1 MRHFDIIVVGAG
13 PAGSVAARYAADMG
27 VSVLIIEK
35 DSQPGFPVRC
45 GEAVNRKRLEEFILP
60 DARWISAVINKFSLN
75 SPDGTEVIL
84 RFDEEGYILDREIFD
99 NVLAQMAVRSGAELM
114 TDTYVYDL
122 IIEEGIVKGVK
133 AESGGEKF
141 DISAEIV
148 IAADGVESRVG
159 RFAGLSTFTDYRDME
174 CCVQVTA
181 SGLADIDESTCYFHF
196 GKDFAPGGYL
206 WIFPKGEKKANI
218 GLGIS
223 GNEGKRRSADSYLNE
238 FIDARYPG
246 IKKMKKTAGGVPCT
260 PTLKKITSAGLMLT
274 GDAARQVNPLSGG
287 GISSGMTAGSIAG
300 RIAAESVLGKKP
312 GHIYTYD
319 KEWYERMGK
328 RHEIYNRLKNGIHK
342 FDDEKLNSIAHSFQK
357 VPVDKRTL
365 GRLFTTALINNP
377 LLLVDV
383 AKVFVI

>member
-1 MRHFDIIVVGAG
+1 
-13 PAGSVAARYAADMG
+13 
-27 VSVLIIEK
+27 
-35 DSQPGFPVRC
+35 
-45 GEAVNRKRLEEFILP
+45 
-60 DARWISAVINKFSLN
+60 
-75 SPDGTEVIL
+75 
-84 RFDEEGYILDREIFD
+84 
-99 NVLAQMAVRSGAELM
+99 
-114 TDTYVYDL
+114 
-122 IIEEGIVKGVK
+122 
-133 AESGGEKF
+133 
-141 DISAEIV
+141 
-148 IAADGVESRVG
+148 
-159 RFAGLSTFTDYRDME
+159 
-174 CCVQVTA
+174 
-181 SGLADIDESTCYFHF
+181 
-196 GKDFAPGGYL
+196 
-206 WIFPKGEKKANI
+206 
-218 GLGIS
+218 
-223 GNEGKRRSADSYLNE
+223 
-238 FIDARYPG
+238 
-246 IKKMKKTAGGVPCT
+246 
-260 PTLKKITSAGLMLT
+260 MLT